1 MKISNHLVAGAVLVL
16 GGLVSA
22 QGTYTTF
29 GQGCPGTGGGT
40 VCASANASTTALPYS
55 QNLNIFAL
63 GVPTSTTVKVVM
75 GFELFT
81 QTINQTTPLTINT
94 QIYYTDSTG
103 KPATTPQV
111 TGTMTIGM
119 TPGWYRTTFSKP
131 LIVPAN
137 QKFFLSYTSVANR
150 MKAPYGSTGT
160 KVSHFWHSPTA
171 TAWNGTPPNGFL
183 SVRWCWKV
191 ICAGSN
197 IPALSNSG
205 VPSLGTKFSV

>member
-160 KVSHFWHSPTA
+160 KVSRHPAQRLPQRAMVLEGDLRRQQHPGPEQQRRA
-171 TAWNGTPPNGFL
+171 EPGDEVLG
-183 SVRWCWKV
+183 
-191 ICAGSN
+191 GSGQR
-197 IPALSNSG
+197 PR
-205 VPSLGTKFSV
+205 